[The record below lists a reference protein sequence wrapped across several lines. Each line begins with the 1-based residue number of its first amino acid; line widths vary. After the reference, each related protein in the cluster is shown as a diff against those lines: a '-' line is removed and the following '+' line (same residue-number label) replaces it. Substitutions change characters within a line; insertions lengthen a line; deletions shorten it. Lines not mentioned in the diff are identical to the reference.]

1 MSNQYSKSKLEK
13 FKKAIEKKMG
23 SVSEEVDSLKEG
35 LSAASNKQGG
45 VTPDSIFSVHMADAG
60 TDSHEQEKNFMFMNR
75 GSDYFKNLEIAL
87 ERIAEGSF
95 GVCKICDC
103 LIIYFKIIM
112 TQSLFTKMFVYKMMY
127 SIISIIRI
135 MKCK

>member
-1 MSNQYSKSKLEK
+1 MPNKYSKTKLEK

-23 SVSEEVDSLKEG
+23 SASDEIETIKEG
-35 LSAASNKQGG
+35 IGSASNKQGG

-87 ERIAEGSF
+87 ERIEEGSF
-95 GVCKICDC
+95 GVCTICDD
-103 LIIYFKIIM
+103 LIPEERM
-112 TQSLFTKMFVYKMMY
+112 MEVPNATKCVT
-127 SIISIIRI
+127 
-135 MKCK
+135 CKESEKLNNPQI